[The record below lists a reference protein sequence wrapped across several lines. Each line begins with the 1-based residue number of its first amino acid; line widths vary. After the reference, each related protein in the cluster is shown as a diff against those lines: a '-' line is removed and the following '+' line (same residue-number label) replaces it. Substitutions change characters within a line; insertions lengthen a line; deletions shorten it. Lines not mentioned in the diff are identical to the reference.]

1 MSSIFEISVEN
12 KMLYPKG
19 RSDINLTGDNTDYKL
34 HFELDEPRTAMF
46 ALFRRD
52 GKEKEY
58 ILDENGEVAVPM
70 WVLKRGTFE
79 VGLTSDGFA
88 STALSV
94 WVTASIKEETAEA
107 AEEIPQ
113 EKIDQLI
120 ELVNEIKSGGSG
132 GGEAAS
138 VVSAEVDED
147 GVLLIELSNGEKI
160 VAGTVKGEKGDPG
173 AKGDKGD
180 KGDPGEKGDK
190 GDPGESSG
198 SGTAFKKVYSA
209 TLSEA
214 TRALMF
220 DTFAD
225 GTPLRFTELFVRG
238 AAATNLTKVQDLNA
252 YYGWPDDGEFNA
264 YKVIAMI
271 PTCCQPSETDIS
283 SLEFSTKTE
292 IFGKKIFNQYG
303 YCTKGGI
310 SKTEVRD
317 TEADAF
323 TRLRLHSGG
332 AGVMQPGTWFEIF
345 AR

>member
-34 HFELDEPRTAMF
+34 HFDIDEPRTAMF

-58 ILDENGEVAVPM
+58 LLDENGEVAVPL

-107 AEEIPQ
+107 AEEVSQ

-132 GGEAAS
+132 GGEAAGAS

-160 VAGTVKGEKGDPG
+160 VAGAVKGD
-173 AKGDKGD
+173 
-180 KGDPGEKGDK
+180 KGDK

-198 SGTAFKKVYSA
+198 SGGTAFKKVYSA

-214 TRALMF
+214 TRAMMF

-225 GTPLRFTELFVRG
+225 GMPLRFTELFIRG
-238 AAATNLTKVQDLNA
+238 AAVTNLTKVQDLNA

-271 PTCCQPSETDIS
+271 PTCCQPSETDVS

-310 SKTEVRD
+310 SKSEVRD
-317 TEADAF
+317 TEVDVF